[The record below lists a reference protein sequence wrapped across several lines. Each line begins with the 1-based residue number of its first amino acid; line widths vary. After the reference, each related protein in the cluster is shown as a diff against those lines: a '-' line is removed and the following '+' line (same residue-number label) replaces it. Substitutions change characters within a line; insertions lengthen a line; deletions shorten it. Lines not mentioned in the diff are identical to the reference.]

1 MQFEL
6 TEALINDILFSMEDQ
21 EGRFQIDTREGIVS
35 AEVSG
40 EEDDEP
46 DRFIPLPEWESSDGF
61 RLMEHF
67 AASFR
72 NPLIRGD
79 LTRALNQG
87 RGVFRAF
94 KDTLAQYPEAEKRWF
109 AFKDREMK
117 REILRWYNGLREE
130 WGLERIGGEPE
141 ETEDLILEDFRFR
154 EGRNED
160 TAAARELHRLSL
172 EVYGKTAEDIPLQFP
187 PNDGVLWSFPED
199 ISLLAETGGGDFAGY
214 ITAVKKEGIFYITA
228 LEVKDEYRGL
238 GIGEELISRFL
249 ESAEKQAAAT
259 VVIDLPSAAEGFSQ
273 VLLRESFT
281 PRSTRYS
288 AALNGDARNS
298 PAEKRSSE

>member
-1 MQFEL
+1 MHFEL

-21 EGRFQIDTREGIVS
+21 EGHFQVDTREGIVS
-35 AEVSG
+35 AEDN
-40 EEDDEP
+40 DDP

-72 NPLIRGD
+72 NPLIRGE
-79 LTRALNQG
+79 LTQALNQG
-87 RGVFRAF
+87 KGVFRAF

-117 REILRWYNGLREE
+117 REILRWYNALREE

-154 EGRNED
+154 EGKDID
-160 TAAARELHRLSL
+160 TAPALELHRRSL
-172 EVYGKTAEDIPLQFP
+172 EGYGKTAEDIPLQFP
-187 PNDGVLWSFPED
+187 PNDNALWSFPED
-199 ISLLAETGGGDFAGY
+199 LSLIAETSSGDFAGY
-214 ITAVKKEGIFYITA
+214 ISAIKKESLFYITA
-228 LEVKDEYRGL
+228 LEVKDEYQGL

-249 ESAEKQAAAT
+249 KSAEKQTAKT
-259 VVIDLPSAAEGFSQ
+259 VVIDLPMAADGFSR
-273 VLLRESFT
+273 VLLRGSFT

-288 AALNGDARNS
+288 VTFATQ
-298 PAEKRSSE
+298 